1 MRRRGQKSYYD
12 KHNLSRYVS
21 KRNSKIKR
29 FFRSFWRWI
38 LLVFVAVIVG
48 YAIVTFGFQTVTVVG
63 PSMNPTLADSQVV
76 LVNKIVYKVSDVKRY
91 DVIAYSRVDGDGYYD
106 I

>member
-48 YAIVTFGFQTVTVVG
+48 YAIVTFGFQTVTVVATTEG
-63 PSMNPTLADSQVV
+63 KGAVDE
-76 LVNKIVYKVSDVKRY
+76 SDAGRFTGC
-91 DVIAYSRVDGDGYYD
+91 AGQ
-106 I
+106 